1 MLNED
6 DDAGEMAMKQVI
18 GLTAISRIPFLFGPV
33 FAWILYPDEDEEVI
47 YARAVEDG
55 RSEVV
60 VRTRAGTGDFGV
72 FEVDGERM
80 PLLIKIDPPP
90 GEELVGQSGSYC

>member
-1 MLNED
+1 
-6 DDAGEMAMKQVI
+6 MKQVI

-33 FAWILYPDEDEEVI
+33 FAWILFPDEDEEVI

-60 VRTRAGTGDFGV
+60 RTRAGTGDFGV
-72 FEVDGERM
+72 FEADGERM

-90 GEELVGQSGSYC
+90 GEEHVRGQSGSYC